1 MHDLLRQDAIHP
13 FAAALLPRAAV
24 RPALRQGSA
33 FLAGLLGGWAVLYGA
48 LIPFGL
54 GLTLGFAEDCFAA
67 CAAGAVLGL
76 LLHGF
81 GALSLDSICLLC
93 AIGAAVA
100 ARWLWP
106 GRFRPA
112 LLAGCGALGLGAV
125 CFAFG
130 PTGGGVDLLLTCGAD
145 ALLAGAL
152 GFALALC
159 SARRWKPP
167 SAAGARGK
175 PPLPAVPCWVRPSAG
190 RMPPS
195 ARRRPGSPAPVQRLL
210 CWPPDAGWKPL
221 PPMRAA
227 V

>member
-1 MHDLLRQDAIHP
+1 MHDLLRQDTLHP

-100 ARWLWP
+100 TRWLWP

-112 LLAGCGALGLGAV
+112 LLASCGALGLGAV

-152 GFALALC
+152 GFALRRFSPETPGAGMLLVGAAAAAALGGVTLGH
-159 SARRWKPP
+159 RQ
-167 SAAGARGK
+167 
-175 PPLPAVPCWVRPSAG
+175 RP
-190 RMPPS
+190 
-195 ARRRPGSPAPVQRLL
+195 
-210 CWPPDAGWKPL
+210 
-221 PPMRAA
+221 
-227 V
+227 